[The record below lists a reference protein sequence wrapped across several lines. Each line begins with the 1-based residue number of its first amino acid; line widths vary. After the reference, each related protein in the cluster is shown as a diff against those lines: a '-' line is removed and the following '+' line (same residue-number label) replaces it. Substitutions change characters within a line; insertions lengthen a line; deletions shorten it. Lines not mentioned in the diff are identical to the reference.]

1 MAREL
6 QRARLNIPIMI
17 GGATTSELHV
27 ALKIAPVYEG
37 PVVWLKDASQNAL
50 VAARLMS
57 EEQQVEQEL
66 SVKYEHLREEY
77 HQEQDRLQSIE
88 EARKQKLN
96 LFDN

>member
-1 MAREL
+1 M
-6 QRARLNIPIMI
+6 
-17 GGATTSELHV
+17 
-27 ALKIAPVYEG
+27 KIAPVYEG